1 MNFLVNFII
10 YVNFCCVFKILFQVS
25 SLFLCFFLEKSVK
38 KSKYRVEMSFL
49 NKLILQVFFFLTN
62 IFLYLEIRL
71 QCQWGTRGLGKKRHI
86 IT

>member
-1 MNFLVNFII
+1 MLIFVVFLKS
-10 YVNFCCVFKILFQVS
+10 YFKFALYFSVLF
-25 SLFLCFFLEKSVK
+25 FFGKSVK
-38 KSKYRVEMSFL
+38 KSKYRVEMSLL

-71 QCQWGTRGLGKKRHI
+71 QCQRGTRGLGKKRHI